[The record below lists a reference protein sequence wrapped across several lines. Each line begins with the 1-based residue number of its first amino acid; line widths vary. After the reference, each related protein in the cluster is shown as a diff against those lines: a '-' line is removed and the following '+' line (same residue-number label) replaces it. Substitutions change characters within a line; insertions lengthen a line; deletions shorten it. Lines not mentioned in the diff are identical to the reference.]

1 MTSMINT
8 SAPAPSRPMLTL
20 PAPPVSVED
29 MVRFGATDGRVELV
43 DGTYVLR
50 PWPTPLQS
58 RVTRRLA
65 KLLANAATSGAKVFP
80 RRTAIEIGRRCLLVP
95 DIVVA
100 PPGSDG
106 TRLTDLPSLVIEV
119 ADASKRRFDRLKLDI
134 YRERGVPSCWLVD
147 PDIPAIEAYELAD
160 GKYTLTVTVR
170 GEHPLEA
177 VRPFPVTIIPDGLV
191 DPPDPH

>member
-1 MTSMINT
+1 MT
-8 SAPAPSRPMLTL
+8 
-20 PAPPVSVED
+20 
-29 MVRFGATDGRVELV
+29 RFGANDGRVELI

-65 KLLANAATSGAKVFP
+65 RLLTGAAASGTKVFP

-100 PPGSDG
+100 SPGPDG
-106 TRLTDLPSLVIEV
+106 IRLTDLPFLVIEV

-134 YRERGVPSCWLVD
+134 YRERGVPACWLVD
-147 PDIPAIEAYELAD
+147 PDIPAIEAYELID
-160 GKYTLTVTVR
+160 GGYVLTVTAR
-170 GEHPLEA
+170 GDRPLVA

-191 DPPDPH
+191 DPPDPD